1 MVHQSLNRTNVVSIS
16 HHAAG
21 WMHQQLD
28 GCTSSQNSVLIQN
41 VSQSLKQMQMQQF
54 C

>member
-1 MVHQSLNRTNVVSIS
+1 MWDLFLT
-16 HHAAG
+16 
-21 WMHQQLD
+21 MQLD

-41 VSQSLKQMQMQQF
+41 VSQSLKQTQLQQF